1 MSDAGSNAGSN
12 AGYCEGSGTGTGNG
26 HGYGDGNGSR
36 YGFGFG
42 DGDGYGYGYGYG
54 HGTIIAT
61 IAGYEVRRHTPF
73 AVIAV
78 GCETHT
84 ITHWREHWREIAD
97 EHNVDVSEKDVGRVF
112 TKMRQSREIRR

>member
-1 MSDAGSNAGSN
+1 MVSDTDF
-12 AGYCEGSGTGTGNG
+12 GTGTGNG
-26 HGYGDGNGSR
+26 YGYGDGNGSR
-36 YGFGFG
+36 YGYGYG
-42 DGDGYGYGYGYG
+42 DGDGFGYGYGYGDG
-54 HGTIIAT
+54 DGTIIAT

-97 EHNVDVSEKDVGRVF
+97 EHNVDVSEEDVERVF
-112 TKMRQSREIRR
+112 TKEKTNEQHAA